1 MQIYKHYLYIQ
12 IFYKLFYKK
21 NSYHFNSTFVSMSS
35 ARGERLR
42 KVFDYLVFSGVFTT
56 RADFAEAIGVNKT
69 NLSSAMNGNEKYLS
83 DSLFSKIH
91 STYNN
96 INLQWLLSG
105 DGEMLKV
112 PATVTVFNPT
122 PEERKDAEGGMD
134 LSVVPA
140 EIVEEIKEEVR
151 EEIREEV
158 IAEITKAESVPYVP
172 SRIANNIQVENIRE
186 YLEKK
191 GDELERIKPGDLV
204 GDPDSAER
212 IRKTSM
218 SPTFIPGD
226 VVFVQFLDNIKNIT
240 DGQIYYF
247 KMATRPTMIRR
258 VKIEGDYLRLV
269 ADNPNFGDIITSF
282 DEIVNVAD
290 IVGMFRSSFGNQYA
304 EVEAVRAKK
313 EQQIDNLIDEI
324 RDYGKRTGR
333 VMEQNYELMQ
343 KLMEKLLEK

>member
-1 MQIYKHYLYIQ
+1 
-12 IFYKLFYKK
+12 
-21 NSYHFNSTFVSMSS
+21 MSRVIRNKALIRHLIKVGVVKS
-35 ARGERLR
+35 QKDLGERMG
-42 KVFDYLVFSGVFTT
+42 YSNASSFSQV
-56 RADFAEAIGVNKT
+56 I
-69 NLSSAMNGNEKYLS
+69 NEKVPEPK
-83 DSLFSKIH
+83 DFISKLK
-91 STYNN
+91 N
-96 INLQWLLSG
+96 ILPELNDEWLTT
-105 DGEMLKV
+105 GEGKMIKV
-112 PATVTVFNPT
+112 PATMTVFNAT
-122 PEERKDAEGGMD
+122 PEERQDAESGVD

-324 RDYGKRTGR
+324 RDAGKRTD
-333 VMEQNYELMQ
+333 VLMHQNLELM
-343 KLMEKLLEK
+343 KKLLEK

>member
-1 MQIYKHYLYIQ
+1 MNEINDFQLFIKSNKLKQKQVAEYLGT
-12 IFYKLFYKK
+12 
-21 NSYHFNSTFVSMSS
+21 STQYVNQVVKGKCTLSVDKFELLAHSAWDVSMIKFPSNIQVKPS
-35 ARGERLR
+35 TITIYDATQM
-42 KVFDYLVFSGVFTT
+42 S
-56 RADFAEAIGVNKT
+56 
-69 NLSSAMNGNEKYLS
+69 NE
-83 DSLFSKIH
+83 DNTPISL
-91 STYNN
+91 
-96 INLQWLLSG
+96 
-105 DGEMLKV
+105 V
-112 PATVTVFNPT
+112 PAQV
-122 PEERKDAEGGMD
+122 
-134 LSVVPA
+134 
-140 EIVEEIKEEVR
+140 IEEIKEEVR

-324 RDYGKRTGR
+324 RDAGKRTD
-333 VMEQNYELMQ
+333 VLMHQNLELM
-343 KLMEKLLEK
+343 KKLLEK